1 MKKNQVRVGG
11 TYTAKVSGF
20 VVPVR
25 ILSESPHG
33 GWLGINILTKREV
46 RIKTA
51 ARLRRE
57 INPHITK
64 PQTNA

>member
-1 MKKNQVRVGG
+1 MKKSQIKIGG

-33 GWLGINILTKREV
+33 GWVGMNILTKREV
-46 RIKTA
+46 RIRTA

-57 INPHITK
+57 IDPTATPRK
-64 PQTNA
+64 D

>member
-1 MKKNQVRVGG
+1 MKKSQIKIGG

-33 GWLGINILTKREV
+33 GWVGINILTHREV
-46 RIKTA
+46 RIRTA

-57 INPHITK
+57 IDPTATPRK
-64 PQTNA
+64 D

>member
-1 MKKNQVRVGG
+1 MKKSQIKIGG

-33 GWLGINILTKREV
+33 GWVGMNILTKREV
-46 RIKTA
+46 RIRTA
-51 ARLRRE
+51 GRLRRE
-57 INPHITK
+57 IDPAAK
-64 PQTNA
+64 PRED

>member
-1 MKKNQVRVGG
+1 MKKSQIKIGG

-33 GWLGINILTKREV
+33 GWVGMNILTKREV
-46 RIKTA
+46 RIRTA

-57 INPHITK
+57 IDPAAK
-64 PQTNA
+64 PRED

>member
-1 MKKNQVRVGG
+1 MKKSQIKVGG

-25 ILSESPHG
+25 IESESPHG
-33 GWLGINILTKREV
+33 GWIGTNILTHREV

-57 INPHITK
+57 IDPTAK
-64 PQTNA
+64 PKED

>member
-1 MKKNQVRVGG
+1 MKKSQIKIGG

-25 ILSESPHG
+25 ITSESPHG
-33 GWLGINILTKREV
+33 GWVGINILTHREV
-46 RIKTA
+46 RIRTA

-57 INPHITK
+57 IDPTATPRK
-64 PQTNA
+64 D

>member
-1 MKKNQVRVGG
+1 MKKSQVRVGG

-20 VVPVR
+20 VAPVR

-33 GWLGINILTKREV
+33 GWVGINILTKREV
-46 RIKTA
+46 RIKSA

-57 INPHITK
+57 IDPHITK
-64 PQTNA
+64 PQTNT